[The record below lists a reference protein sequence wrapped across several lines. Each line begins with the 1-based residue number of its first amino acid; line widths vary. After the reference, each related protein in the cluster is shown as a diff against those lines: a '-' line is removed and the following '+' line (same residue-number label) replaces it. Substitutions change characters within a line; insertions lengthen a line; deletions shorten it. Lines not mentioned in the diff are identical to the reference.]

1 MTKKKA
7 FTQEGRITSLH
18 GIILPPKKK
27 QVVDRYI
34 TLRLVITGIIP
45 SKKNL
50 IYASSNL
57 PLLLGSLYA
66 FKAVKECVDWLRK
79 HLKPFVKNSARYE
92 EWVQKIRP
100 VVLRQAK
107 AEEAKYA
114 KWGIE
119 LPLDNVSIRVYHYWK
134 DNSRRDNSNKYD
146 TIVDLLVSCCI
157 LKDDTWQVVGKN
169 ESEAECYAGEILDH
183 ITTIDITQRISGAV
197 SDASTSFDSLE
208 PLPEESSHIDR

>member
-1 MTKKKA
+1 MTHSHA

-18 GIILPPKKK
+18 GILLPPKHK
-27 QVVDRYI
+27 QIVERYI
-34 TLRLVITGIIP
+34 TIRLVITGIIP

-57 PLLLGSLYA
+57 PLLLGSLYK
-66 FKAVKECVDWLRK
+66 FSVVKECVDFLRK
-79 HLKPFVKNSARYE
+79 SLKPFVKNSARYE
-92 EWVQKIRP
+92 EWVKKVRP

-169 ESEAECYAGEILDH
+169 ESEADCYAGEIMDH
-183 ITTIDITQRISGAV
+183 ITTIDITQRISSADSV
-197 SDASTSFDSLE
+197 ASTNS
-208 PLPEESSHIDR
+208 

>member
-1 MTKKKA
+1 MTERRP
-7 FTQEGRITSLH
+7 FTQGGRITSLH
-18 GIILPPKKK
+18 GILLPPKHK
-27 QVVDRYI
+27 QPIDRYI
-34 TLRLVITGIIP
+34 TIRLVITGIIP

-57 PLLLGSLYA
+57 PLLLGSLYK
-66 FKAVKECVDWLRK
+66 FGVVKECVDWLRGS
-79 HLKPFVKNSARYE
+79 LKPFVKNSARYE
-92 EWVQKIRP
+92 EWVQKTRP

-107 AEEAKYA
+107 AEEKKYA

-134 DNSRRDNSNKYD
+134 DNFRRDNSNKYD
-146 TIVDLLVSCCI
+146 TIVDLLVNCCI

-183 ITTIDITQRISGAV
+183 ITTIDITQRICGAASGA
-197 SDASTSFDSLE
+197 SASCDSLE
-208 PLPEESSHIDR
+208 LPPEEAIHIDP